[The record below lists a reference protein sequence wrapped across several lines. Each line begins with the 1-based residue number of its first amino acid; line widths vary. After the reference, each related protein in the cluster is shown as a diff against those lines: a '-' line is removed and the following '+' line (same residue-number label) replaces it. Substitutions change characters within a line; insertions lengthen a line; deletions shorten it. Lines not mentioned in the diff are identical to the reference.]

1 MATFY
6 MAIKYPLKAKRFILV
21 FTFYIQVTVDGQ
33 RQTGKA
39 LIYIFIFKRYLQ
51 NFLLKI
57 YFLKFAKLHKKI
69 RLIRTRKSFL

>member
-51 NFLLKI
+51 NLVFLLKI
-57 YFLKFAKLHKKI
+57 YFLKFAKLNTQKD
-69 RLIRTRKSFL
+69 SFN